1 MSKLTN
7 YEKEKIKTLNKC
19 TCGGEMKQ
27 KIVFINGKLT
37 KVSVCE
43 NCGRTELTDA
53 RLKPGLFKTLHGNA
67 S

>member
-1 MSKLTN
+1 MSTLTN
-7 YEKEKIKTLNKC
+7 YEKVKKKTLCKC

-43 NCGRTELTDA
+43 NCGRTELTDT
-53 RLKPGLFKTLHGNA
+53 RLKPGLFKTLKGNA